1 MALGSCLVGAGD
13 ADEEEHQDGHSE
25 GQCHTEQHQHLCVF
39 FERFSTKNRR
49 GLCTQLWPYLGF
61 DVAVAANSPQ
71 IFKGPP

>member
-13 ADEEEHQDGHSE
+13 ADEEGHQGGHSE

-39 FERFSTKNRR
+39 FERFSTKKDVD
-49 GLCTQLWPYLGF
+49 YLGF